1 VALKNG
7 VGLNLAEED
16 EAEEKVTVGRVGSF
30 LEELAGG
37 AFGFVHFGLGE
48 ERLGLS
54 EKVGRIGRGLLRA
67 ERGEDE
73 EEAGKSKREE
83 LVNRNFTPPPPSFL

>member
-1 VALKNG
+1 VALENG

-16 EAEEKVTVGRVGSF
+16 EAEEKVTVGGVGSF

-37 AFGFVHFGLGE
+37 ALGFVHLGLVE
-48 ERLGLS
+48 ESLGLS
-54 EKVGRIGRGLLRA
+54 EEVGRGGLLRA
-67 ERGEDE
+67 ERSEEE